1 MANRAQDEPRLSSND
16 KFNQSS
22 SKLLLNLTNVSSVE
36 KIVKDKNV
44 ISGEQNVRESS
55 DNEDSIKQLPQK

>member
-1 MANRAQDEPRLSSND
+1 MADRAQDEPRLSSND

>member
-1 MANRAQDEPRLSSND
+1 MANWAQDEPRLSSND

-36 KIVKDKNV
+36 KMVKDKNV